1 MQGYK
6 LTSEPVIFLYTFIY
20 AINYLTLPQ
29 LVLEKVCLKEN
40 PGNHTNC
47 KHPEKLPD
55 SIQKV
60 SYTWDK
66 VFKSGP
72 SKIYGRQPFKNLFL
86 AGTKLVKYS
95 QFLFGSS
102 IHPKMVVGKD
112 ILKTFLKV

>member
-40 PGNHTNC
+40 PRNHTNC

-66 VFKSGP
+66 VFKNGP
-72 SKIYGRQPFKNLFL
+72 SKICERQPLKNLKRYAL
-86 AGTKLVKYS
+86 
-95 QFLFGSS
+95 
-102 IHPKMVVGKD
+102 
-112 ILKTFLKV
+112 LKQTISFQIF